1 MRVTRIAAMGG
12 LIGSMVPTIVL
23 GTVLAV
29 VLAIVLTIVPGT
41 ATAKANEFRFELN
54 AGVFADRVTRR
65 STPTVVLNP
74 PLNPPL
80 DPPTLTI
87 DTDTDEFSVAAAW
100 YFDGA
105 SAASGPMSRAAFV
118 SRASS
123 LAIAYSRGDIDTDI
137 SIDPPIVVTPN
148 PPPGPV
154 VPLPPG
160 VANPAPIPVDL
171 GGDVDELAA
180 QLRYVWPDSGW
191 YALASVAVLDTKLNT
206 GLQPADVDSQ
216 RYVAGFGRYIAE
228 LTTLDVAVARIEN
241 DFSGPFT
248 SGDDSATE
256 VAVTLSHIGA
266 LPGRWQ
272 YGADASI
279 SSVDADNRDGDF
291 GIRGS
296 LYPNRSLAFGLGI
309 AGSYGDNNA
318 PTTYNLFA
326 SWFATE
332 RFGISASFGIVD
344 TDDPPGTD
352 VDQDRFGLE
361 AVARF

>member
-1 MRVTRIAAMGG
+1 MRVIRIVTMGG
-12 LIGSMVPTIVL
+12 LIGAIVLSIVL
-23 GTVLAV
+23 GTPA
-29 VLAIVLTIVPGT
+29 AQ
-41 ATAKANEFRFELN
+41 ANEFRFELN
-54 AGVFADRVTRR
+54 AGFFADRVTTT
-65 STPTVVLNP
+65 STPTVIS
-74 PLNPPL
+74 
-80 DPPTLTI
+80 DPPPSELPVLTV
-87 DTDTDEFSVAAAW
+87 DTDTDEFSFAATW

-123 LAIAYSRGDIDTDI
+123 LAITYSRGDIDTDI
-137 SIDPPIVVTPN
+137 SIDPPIVFTPN
-148 PPPGPV
+148 PLPGPV
-154 VPLPPG
+154 IPLPPEII
-160 VANPAPIPVDL
+160 NPTPISVDL
-171 GGDVDELAA
+171 GGDVDEVAA

-191 YALASVAVLDTKLNT
+191 YALASVAVLDTKLGT
-206 GLQPADVDSQ
+206 GLQAADVDSQ

-228 LTTLDVAVARIEN
+228 LTTLDIAVAQIEN
-241 DFSGPFT
+241 DFSGPFI

-266 LPGRWQ
+266 LAGNWQ

-279 SSVDADNRDGDF
+279 SSVDADDRDGDF

-296 LYPNRSLAFGLGI
+296 LYPTRSLAFGLGI
-309 AGSYGDNNA
+309 TGSFGDDNA

-344 TDDPPGTD
+344 TDDPPGRD

>member
-12 LIGSMVPTIVL
+12 LIRSMVLTIVL
-23 GTVLAV
+23 GTVLTV
-29 VLAIVLTIVPGT
+29 ILAIVPGT
-41 ATAKANEFRFELN
+41 ATAHANEFRFELN
-54 AGVFADRVTRR
+54 AGFFADRVTTR
-65 STPTVVLNP
+65 STPTVVLDP

-137 SIDPPIVVTPN
+137 SIDPPIVFTPD
-148 PPPGPV
+148 PLPGPV

-191 YALASVAVLDTKLNT
+191 YALAGVAVLDTKLNP
-206 GLQPADVDSQ
+206 GLQAADVDSR

-241 DFSGPFT
+241 DFSGPFIG
-248 SGDDSATE
+248 GDDSTTE
-256 VAVTLSHIGA
+256 LAVTLSHIGA
-266 LPGRWQ
+266 LSGAWQ

-279 SSVDADNRDGDF
+279 SSVDADDRDGDF

-309 AGSYGDNNA
+309 TGSYGDNNA

-344 TDDPPGTD
+344 TDDPPGRD

>member
-1 MRVTRIAAMGG
+1 MRVTRTATVGG
-12 LIGSMVPTIVL
+12 LISSMVLAIVPGTI
-23 GTVLAV
+23 LAV
-29 VLAIVLTIVPGT
+29 VLAIVVAIVPGT
-41 ATAKANEFRFELN
+41 ATAQASEFRFELN
-54 AGVFADRVTRR
+54 AGFLADRVTTR
-65 STPTVVLNP
+65 STPITITPNP
-74 PLNPPL
+74 PPDLPV
-80 DPPTLTI
+80 LTI

-123 LAIAYSRGDIDTDI
+123 LAIAYSRGDIDTDVG
-137 SIDPPIVVTPN
+137 IDPPIVVTPD
-148 PPPGPV
+148 PLPGPIL
-154 VPLPPG
+154 PFPPG
-160 VANPAPIPVDL
+160 VIDPTPIVFEL
-171 GGDVDELAA
+171 GGDIDELAT

-191 YALASVAVLDTKLNT
+191 YALASVATLDTKLNT
-206 GLQPADVDSQ
+206 GLQAVDVDSQ

-228 LTTLDVAVARIEN
+228 LTTLDIAVARIEN
-241 DFSGPFT
+241 DFSGPFA
-248 SGDDSATE
+248 GDDDSATE

-266 LPGRWQ
+266 LAGDWQ

-279 SSVDADNRDGDF
+279 SSVDADDRDGDF

-296 LYPNRSLAFGLGI
+296 LYPNRALAFGLGI
-309 AGSYGDNNA
+309 TGSFGNDNA